1 MLMKKILPNIKIGT
15 KWRQNLI
22 EYGTATLLISVVV
35 WLVVIRNMNTGN
47 DEIKAEIK
55 AANTN
60 VKKIQSQIDKVLSD
74 QSFILIKTKQ
84 LEDTQEETIKLIEKG
99 NSLLYQNKQAIEKI
113 KIENNEKINRAGNY
127 TQYQLDSFFTDR
139 YQK

>member
-1 MLMKKILPNIKIGT
+1 MKKILPNIKIGT

-74 QSFILIKTKQ
+74 QSFILIRTKQ
-84 LEDTQEETIKLIEKG
+84 LEDTQEETIRLIEKG